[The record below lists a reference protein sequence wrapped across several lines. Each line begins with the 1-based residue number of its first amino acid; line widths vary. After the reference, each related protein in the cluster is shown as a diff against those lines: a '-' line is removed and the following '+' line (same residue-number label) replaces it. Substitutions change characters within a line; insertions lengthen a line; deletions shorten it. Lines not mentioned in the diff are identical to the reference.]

1 MVESL
6 HCPMCPDGELSR
18 GEGRLD
24 QSGETYLPTV
34 VWGCTTCGYA
44 RYEPAVGA
52 SWRGRW
58 AHVEQA
64 SEPLPLAEPLAA

>member
-1 MVESL
+1 MVERL

-44 RYEPAVGA
+44 RYEAAVGA
-52 SWRGRW
+52 TWRGRS
-58 AHVEQA
+58 AAEPAQ
-64 SEPLPLAEPLAA
+64 EPLVIAEPLAA

>member
-1 MVESL
+1 MVEIQ

-34 VWGCTTCGYA
+34 IWDCTTCGYA
-44 RYEPAVGA
+44 HYEPAVGA
-52 SWRGRW
+52 SWRGRY
-58 AHVEQA
+58 AVEPQP
-64 SEPLPLAEPLAA
+64 EPVVVVEPLAA